1 MTFKGTHAAQ
11 SSIHVGH
18 GKKYT
23 SAATKKSGRISP
35 TAGIMIL
42 AVLVITA
49 VAIFTNVRKY
59 DKRGLENQVS
69 SIPKDSVQ
77 KNIPDSIQST
87 PKTQQLR
94 SVATV
99 VKNAVPHVPM
109 AILSG
114 THNIKIDVFRN
125 VHVVKIFPTIH
136 IVIFNI

>member
-35 TAGIMIL
+35 AAGIMIL

-94 SVATV
+94 SVAPV

-125 VHVVKIFPTIH
+125 VHVVKIHPTIH